1 MIESK
6 SRRQPVAWTFSIFVA
21 LCLIQLTLN
30 FLPAVIM
37 LSHKKEAD
45 LVENYS
51 HSPPMSSHLKLRL
64 PHLLGQR
71 EEQEQR
77 EAEL

>member
-1 MIESK
+1 M
-6 SRRQPVAWTFSIFVA
+6 A

-30 FLPAVIM
+30 VLPAAISAPFGLLAGRRGRCPKAVIM

-51 HSPPMSSHLKLRL
+51 LPPSFFFV
-64 PHLLGQR
+64 
-71 EEQEQR
+71 
-77 EAEL
+77 EAENG